1 VRRPNSSASIKA
13 EAERILTGERA
24 YAVGKPLDISFTAV
38 DGRIVDLK
46 NMKGKIFLVYGTC
59 KNADNENK
67 ESETVISE
75 VKDGVVYL
83 RVKVSQGAVCEY
95 SYSFDGRTFT
105 NINEK
110 FVAEKG
116 RWIGAKAGMFCTG
129 ETQTNDA
136 GYADFDWLRVE
147 PLAK

>member
-1 VRRPNSSASIKA
+1 
-13 EAERILTGERA
+13 
-24 YAVGKPLDISFTAV
+24 
-38 DGRIVDLK
+38 
-46 NMKGKIFLVYGTC
+46 MKGKIFLVYGTC

-75 VKDGVVYL
+75 VKDGIIYL
-83 RVKVSQGAVCEY
+83 RVKVSEGAICEY